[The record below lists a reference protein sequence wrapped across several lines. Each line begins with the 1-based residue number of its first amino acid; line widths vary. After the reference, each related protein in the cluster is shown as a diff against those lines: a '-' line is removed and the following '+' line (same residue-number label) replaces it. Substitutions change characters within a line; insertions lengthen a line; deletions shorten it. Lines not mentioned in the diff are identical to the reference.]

1 MGRESLVS
9 QVEKEKSLELM
20 YCELSRQVEF
30 SRSEWQ
36 QLQSHLTVKS
46 VPAKSPLQSV
56 GEYCFRHYFI
66 VQGLARLYYISPE
79 GKELNKGFYGENY
92 IVGSLS
98 AVVLNEPCRFAVETL
113 EPCLAVEIPVNIG
126 DYMDDTSSWDKL
138 FNHSCQM
145 MMARN
150 ERREAELL
158 TMTTKQRFLQFVRN
172 FPGYLERIPQ
182 YHIASYLGV
191 TPVAL
196 SKYKKQW
203 LEEASS

>member
-1 MGRESLVS
+1 MGRALLVG
-9 QVEKEKSLELM
+9 QAEKEKCLNLM
-20 YCELSRQVEF
+20 YCELNRQVEF
-30 SRSEWQ
+30 SSVEWQ
-36 QLQSHLTVKS
+36 QLSSLLTVKS
-46 VPAKSPLQSV
+46 VPAKFSLQNV
-56 GEYCFRHYFI
+56 GAYCSRHYFI
-66 VQGLARLYYISPE
+66 VQGLTRLYYISPE
-79 GKELNKGFYGENY
+79 GKELNKGFSGENY

-113 EPCLAVEIPVNIG
+113 EPCLVVEIPVNLG
-126 DYMDDTSSWDKL
+126 DYMDDASSWDRL